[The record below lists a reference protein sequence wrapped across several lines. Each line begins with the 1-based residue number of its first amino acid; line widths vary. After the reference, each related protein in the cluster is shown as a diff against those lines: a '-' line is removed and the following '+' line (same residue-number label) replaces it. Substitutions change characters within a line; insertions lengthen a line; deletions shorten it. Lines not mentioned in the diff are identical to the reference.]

1 LIDFNRKLM
10 MRNIQ
15 TFVLKQDTK
24 MSGVGSSPLAPRLPN
39 GTFTLSEFTGKL
51 FYAHFFIDRGYF

>member
-1 LIDFNRKLM
+1 M

-39 GTFTLSEFTGKL
+39 GTFTLSEFTSKL